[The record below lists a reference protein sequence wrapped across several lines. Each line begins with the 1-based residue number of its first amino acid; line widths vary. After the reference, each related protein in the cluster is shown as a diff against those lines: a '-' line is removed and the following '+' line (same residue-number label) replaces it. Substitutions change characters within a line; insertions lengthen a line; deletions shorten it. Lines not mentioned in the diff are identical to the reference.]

1 MPALCIIYYFAMQS
15 NMHTIRFP
23 TQKSER
29 QMKSR
34 KPATCIHSHL
44 SIGAF
49 AHTLRIG
56 LRPGIK
62 KPNSTGFFVHANF
75 AIQSIGFARGVEFE
89 VGPGEITTK
98 ATGGGEATDQSRH
111 GFAGDN
117 TTDRDAVTQPSDSG
131 RKP

>member
-1 MPALCIIYYFAMQS
+1 
-15 NMHTIRFP
+15 
-23 TQKSER
+23 
-29 QMKSR
+29 MKSS
-34 KPATCIHSHL
+34 KSATCIHSHL

-56 LRPGIK
+56 LRPRTD
-62 KPNSTGFFVHANF
+62 KPGSTGFFVHANF
-75 AIQSIGFARGVEFE
+75 AIQSIGFARGVEFT

-111 GFAGDN
+111 GFAGDH
-117 TTDRDAVTQPSDSG
+117 TADRDAGAQPSDSG